1 MAVDEG
7 YLEKKK
13 RWQKFMYGYNA
24 AMCLSAGPP
33 MVLAQGFTRKV
44 LSWPYDDPVMMGIY
58 GSIVTSV
65 GVLSAAALTDESKLE
80 KFLPVFYTQIM
91 YKTATCALI
100 AGKLRKKEASSW
112 GMHFILWFFVLY
124 IILLAQA
131 IPWKAST
138 CCAQDGACCCSDSG
152 SSKLSGSG

>member
-1 MAVDEG
+1 MADADG
-7 YLEKKK
+7 YREKKK

-24 AMCLSAGPP
+24 VMCFSAGPP
-33 MVLAQGFTRKV
+33 MVLAGGFTRK
-44 LSWPYDDPVMMGIY
+44 LMKWPYDDPVMMGIY

-65 GVLSAAALTDESKLE
+65 GALSAAALADESKRE
-80 KFLPVFYTQIM
+80 SYLPVFYTQIM

-100 AGKLRKKEASSW
+100 ANKLRKKEASSW

-131 IPWKAST
+131 IPWKASK
-138 CCAQDGACCCSDSG
+138 CCAEDAAKGRNG
-152 SSKLSGSG
+152 EVV